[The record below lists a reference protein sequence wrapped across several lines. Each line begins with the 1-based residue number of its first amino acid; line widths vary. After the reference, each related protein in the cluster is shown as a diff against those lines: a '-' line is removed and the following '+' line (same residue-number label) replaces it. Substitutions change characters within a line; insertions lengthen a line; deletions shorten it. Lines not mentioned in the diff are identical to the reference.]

1 MGIVRSAR
9 LCVAALA
16 LGCVALGSGCAEERD
31 PINQVDVG
39 ALPKAFFVGEQL
51 EDAADDPEFYFR
63 TTVVDVAVGAGSE
76 ELFTSSDAQPT
87 VRIRWEITERKLIA
101 RLAYEHI
108 DNIDGT
114 GTGTG
119 GGARNEEPRPAAK
132 DGNPAPKV
140 PARTTTDGQISRAS
154 TSRSSS
160 TSAAATPRRPARRTT
175 RSRRTTRIGPGT
187 SVSTSG
193 STGRRTSSPTRT
205 RSTRSRRWASTA
217 ESSGIRRWTPST
229 AISTSRRRLPR
240 REGLRAGPRVRV
252 VREHRVR
259 GRRAGPRWTWL
270 HVLLRRV
277 RRHRQRALL
286 SLRRRRGSLRAGEVP
301 RDGVREPLRGSTIRA
316 SLRSLRSRSRGV
328 PSRRTCSRSACCTP
342 STG

>member
-101 RLAYEHI
+101 RLAYELI

-140 PARTTTDGQISRAS
+140 PARTTTDGQIVAS
-154 TSRSSS
+154 FDIQKQFDIRRGYTPETGEENNTIEENDKDRPWNQRQYVRVDWSKNLVTDAYTLDAVSQMGLYGGIKWDPALDTEYGYLDITSS
-160 TSAAATPRRPARRTT
+160 TTAT
-175 RSRRTTRIGPGT
+175 
-187 SVSTSG
+187 
-193 STGRRTSSPTRT
+193 
-205 RSTRSRRWASTA
+205 
-217 ESSGIRRWTPST
+217 
-229 AISTSRRRLPR
+229 
-240 REGLRAGPRVRV
+240 
-252 VREHRVR
+252 
-259 GRRAGPRWTWL
+259 
-270 HVLLRRV
+270 
-277 RRHRQRALL
+277 
-286 SLRRRRGSLRAGEVP
+286 
-301 RDGVREPLRGSTIRA
+301 
-316 SLRSLRSRSRGV
+316 
-328 PSRRTCSRSACCTP
+328 
-342 STG
+342 